1 MINLWYEESY
11 WAHAGGRVSGP
22 EKVVRSTIEALTQEG
37 IDFSVNKNKY
47 SYNFLIQYQ
56 HEVAHKKHECLQ
68 HNSCI
73 IGPQFWPFNDFYGK
87 FLIENPQFYKKLI
100 APSYW
105 VEDKLVNKLHVPPD
119 KVSIWAAPIK
129 APDIIDNIS
138 IDCLIYHKGRSNE
151 DLEKVKTFLDSKK
164 ITHTQ
169 LSYGGYS
176 QNDFKDALAKVR
188 FCIIIDN
195 TESQGI
201 AIQEMMAVG
210 KPLLVWDVKKWDHMG
225 KEYVVSASS
234 VPYWSDDCGE
244 KFYDI
249 DKLEFTF
256 SKFYDKIS
264 EYDPK
269 KLINSE
275 LSYKVSVE
283 KLLNYFKQ
291 KT

>member
-11 WAHAGGRVSGP
+11 WAHAGGRVTGP

-37 IDFSVNKNKY
+37 IDFSINEDKY
-47 SYNFLIQYQ
+47 SYNFLLQYQ
-56 HEVAHKKHECLQ
+56 HEVAHKKHESLE
-68 HNSCI
+68 HDSCI
-73 IGPQFWPFNDFYGK
+73 IGPQFWPFDFYGK

-100 APSYW
+100 APGYW
-105 VEDKLVNKLHVPPD
+105 VKDKLVNKLHVPSN

-138 IDCLIYHKGRSNE
+138 IDCLIYHKSRSNE
-151 DLEKVKTFLDSKK
+151 NLEKVKTFLDSKK

-210 KPLLVWDVKKWDHMG
+210 KPLLVWDVKKWDYMG

-244 KFYDI
+244 KFFNSNE
-249 DKLEFTF
+249 LEFTF
-256 SKFYDKIS
+256 NKFYDKMD

-275 LSYKVSVE
+275 LSYKVSVK
-283 KLLNYFKQ
+283 KLLNCFK
-291 KT
+291 